1 MQSSDRQGRRHRDL
15 TRSPPVGYKDSLPR
29 VRQSPSVVPCHRDT
43 FLFRLLSSVHVR
55 FGCDLP
61 VQVGTLSLA
70 RYLLCVCVCA
80 KCTQTLPAVSSLE
93 RSNLPRRRSVVV
105 CRSKFRPPA
114 RLPACLPATT
124 VCNSRLWKKEKKE
137 RRLCEGAGAYYK
149 ATITGSEDKKF
160 GVANCL
166 GRACATVH
174 LCSVAGSVKS

>member
-70 RYLLCVCVCA
+70 RYLLCVCVCVRSA
-80 KCTQTLPAVSSLE
+80 RRLYQQSPLSSGQTFPAAVASSFAVQ
-93 RSNLPRRRSVVV
+93 SSA
-105 CRSKFRPPA
+105 RP
-114 RLPACLPATT
+114 PACLPACLLRQSVTPDFERKRRRSDAYARAQGRIIKRQLRDQRTKSLELRT
-124 VCNSRLWKKEKKE
+124 V
-137 RRLCEGAGAYYK
+137 
-149 ATITGSEDKKF
+149 
-160 GVANCL
+160 
-166 GRACATVH
+166 
-174 LCSVAGSVKS
+174 